1 MIEVLISDD
10 IKQKAKKKAQ
20 ELGNLNNS
28 ITKGD
33 GNISGF
39 IGEFIAAE
47 IMNGNVHNT
56 FDYDVV
62 LKDGTK
68 IDVKTKRTTV
78 KPKDFYECSVA
89 QYNTNQKC
97 DGYAFVRVKNDLSV
111 GWFLGYLSK
120 DRYFKIAKRLKKGDI
135 DPSNNF
141 VVKADCY
148 NVKIS
153 ELNIGDFL

>member
-47 IMNGNVHNT
+47 IMNGDVHNT

>member
-1 MIEVLISDD
+1 MIEVIVSDD

-20 ELGNLNNS
+20 DLGNLNNS

-47 IMNGNVHNT
+47 IMSGDVHNT

-89 QYNTNQKC
+89 KYNTNQRC
-97 DGYAFVRVKNDLSV
+97 DGYAFVRVKNDLSI
-111 GWFLGYLSK
+111 GWFLGYLPK
-120 DRYFKIAKRLKKGDI
+120 DKYFKIAKHLKKGDI

-153 ELNIGDFL
+153 ELDIGDYL

>member
-20 ELGNLNNS
+20 DLGKLNNS

-39 IGEFIAAE
+39 IGEFLAAE
-47 IMNGNVHNT
+47 VMNGDVHNT

-89 QYNTNQKC
+89 KYNTKQRC

-120 DRYFKIAKRLKKGDI
+120 DKYFNIAKSLKKGDI

-153 ELNIGDFL
+153 ELEIGDYS